1 MLARELAEA
10 DFHPRLPMHRRLYES
25 LRGAILSRRLGP
37 GERLPSSR
45 DLAAELGLSRNT
57 VLSALNQLLAEGYV
71 EATIGSGTYVS
82 HAIANAPVPI
92 PVAVAREEARRR
104 RNPGP
109 GMLLSARGALLTG
122 RRASEH
128 VEIQPFAGQDDD
140 YDGFPFKVWQ
150 RLQARQWRNARA
162 ELLDYDHGGGHPAL
176 RRAIADYLRVSRSVN
191 VTPDQVLIT
200 PGTQQSL
207 DLCARL
213 LADSGDLAWFENP
226 GYWAAERV
234 LRGNGLQLRPVA
246 VDAEGLAP
254 SEDDFATRAK
264 LIYVTPSH
272 QYPTGVVMSLARR
285 RALLEYAARTG
296 AWILED
302 DYDAEFRYEGRPV
315 ASLQGLDD
323 AGRVIYMGT
332 FSKVLYPGLR
342 IGYMVVPPAIA
353 ADMQTGLYD
362 LHRPGQLLMQAALAE
377 FIQLGYFA
385 SHIRRQRQV
394 YAERRQRLTSVLR
407 EVLGEGIELSPVQ
420 TGMHLVVYLPA
431 GADDVA
437 LAEECAD
444 AGLNVRPLSR
454 YYLDAPGG
462 RRGGLVIGYAYVKSP
477 GIEPGARKLGAVLG
491 RLFAPAPK
499 ARAKRGG
506 VAARTAPRRVGVAG

>member
-1 MLARELAEA
+1 MSVAPIADLLARELAEA

-25 LRGAILSRRLGP
+25 LRGAILSRRLAP

-45 DLAAELGLSRNT
+45 DLAVELGLSRNT

-82 HAIANAPVPI
+82 RAIAELPAAVAP
-92 PVAVAREEARRR
+92 ALAREEARRR
-104 RNPGP
+104 RHPEPGNR
-109 GMLLSARGALLTG
+109 LSARGVLLTG

-128 VEIQPFAGQDDD
+128 VEIQPFAGEDDD

-150 RLQARQWRNARA
+150 RLQARQWRQARGQ
-162 ELLDYDHGGGHPAL
+162 LLDYDHGGGHAQL
-176 RRAIADYLRVSRSVN
+176 RRAVADYLRVSRSVN

-213 LADSGDLAWFENP
+213 LADNGDLAWVENP

-234 LRGNGLQLRPVA
+234 LRANGLQLRPVA

-254 SEDDFATRAK
+254 DADDYATRAR
-264 LIYVTPSH
+264 LVYVTPSH

-285 RALLEYAARTG
+285 RALLDYAARTG

-315 ASLQGLDD
+315 ASLQGLDE
-323 AGRVIYMGT
+323 AGRVIYLGT

-362 LHRPGQLLMQAALAE
+362 LQRPGQLLMQAVLAE

-394 YAERRQRLTSVLR
+394 YAERRQRLASALR
-407 EVLGEGIELSPVQ
+407 EALGPALELSPVQ
-420 TGMHLVVYLPA
+420 TGMHLVLYLPA
-431 GADDVA
+431 GSDDAA

-444 AGLNVRPLSR
+444 AGLSVRPLSR
-454 YYLDAPGG
+454 YYLDAPAA
-462 RRGGLVIGYAYVKSP
+462 RRAGLVIGYAYVKSA
-477 GIEPGARKLGAVLG
+477 GIEPGARTLGRILR
-491 RLFAPAPK
+491 RLFAPRGRRK
-499 ARAKRGG
+499 AA
-506 VAARTAPRRVGVAG
+506 

>member
-1 MLARELAEA
+1 LRLAPIADLLARELAEA

-25 LRGAILSRRLGP
+25 LRGAILSRGLAP

-45 DLAAELGLSRNT
+45 DLAVELGMSRNT

-71 EATIGSGTYVS
+71 EATIGSGTFVS
-82 HAIANAPVPI
+82 SAVADAPAP
-92 PVAVAREEARRR
+92 PALAREEARRR
-104 RNPGP
+104 RGP
-109 GMLLSARGALLTG
+109 GAGMVLSARGTLLTA

-128 VEIQPFAGQDDD
+128 VEIQPFAGEDDD

-150 RLQARQWRNARA
+150 RLQAKQWRNARA
-162 ELLDYDHGGGHPAL
+162 ELLDYDHGGGHPQL
-176 RRAIADYLRVSRSVN
+176 RRAIADYLRISRSVN
-191 VTPDQVLIT
+191 VTPDQVLVT
-200 PGTQQSL
+200 QGTQQSL

-213 LADSGDLAWFENP
+213 LADAGDLAWIENP

-234 LRGNGLQLRPVA
+234 LRAGDLQLRPVA
-246 VDAEGLAP
+246 VDGEGLAP
-254 SEDDFATRAK
+254 NADDFATRAK
-264 LIYVTPSH
+264 LVYVTPSH
-272 QYPTGVVMSLARR
+272 QYPCGVVMSLARR
-285 RALLEYAARTG
+285 RALLDYAARTG

-323 AGRVIYMGT
+323 AGRVIYLGT

-362 LHRPGQLLMQAALAE
+362 LQRPGQLLMQAALAE

-385 SHIRRQRQV
+385 SHIRRQRQT
-394 YAERRQRLTSVLR
+394 YAERRQRLAVVLR
-407 EVLGEGIELSPVQ
+407 EELGDGIELSPVQ
-420 TGMHLVVYLPA
+420 TGMHLVLYLPD
-431 GADDVA
+431 GTDDAA

-444 AGLNVRPLSR
+444 AGLSVRPLSR
-454 YYLDAPGG
+454 YYLDAPGE
-462 RRGGLVIGYAYVKSP
+462 RRRGLVIGYAYVKSARID
-477 GIEPGARKLGAVLG
+477 GGARALGKIV
-491 RLFAPAPK
+491 
-499 ARAKRGG
+499 
-506 VAARTAPRRVGVAG
+506 RRVFVPRARRRLAG